1 MKKVIKG
8 ENDIFSLNPEWKLY
22 CDYEKNKEENIDVFS
37 LSRFSHIK
45 VYWKCKNCGTKFSKI
60 VSNVKEEILC
70 NSCSLKKGISKKYLS
85 RIDKEGSLA
94 VKYPE
99 IAKEWHP
106 TKNGNLTPDMVK
118 AGSGKKVWWQC
129 KQGHEWQAT
138 IASRSNGAGCPYCS
152 GRNVIKRVNDL
163 ATVNPELASE
173 WHPTKNGE
181 LTPDMVTKG
190 SGRKVWWQC
199 GQEHEWQATIASRS
213 SGVGCPICR
222 KSKNKQ

>member
-106 TKNGNLTPDMVK
+106 TKNGNLKPEMLTY
-118 AGSGKKVWWQC
+118 ASNKKVWWQC
-129 KQGHEWQAT
+129 SKGHEWE
-138 IASRSNGAGCPYCS
+138 
-152 GRNVIKRVNDL
+152 
-163 ATVNPELASE
+163 ATVGDRNRG
-173 WHPTKNGE
+173 T
-181 LTPDMVTKG
+181 
-190 SGRKVWWQC
+190 
-199 GQEHEWQATIASRS
+199 
-213 SGVGCPICR
+213 GCPICKR
-222 KSKNKQ
+222 QNRNV